1 MPGKSSSDLHTHGS
15 GVKAGRIR
23 PDSVVCDSSS
33 LISLTDSGLLGA
45 LMAVKQRMKGDL
57 LVTEGVIEE
66 SITNPIKVPE
76 YSFSAVR
83 LKRALNSGAFG
94 IAELTENTFDRI
106 LNAANNMFYTNRPF
120 HLVNHG
126 EAEMLAAAID
136 NNLTTLLMD
145 ERTTRTLIEAPIE
158 LKNHLENEFHI
169 RISVNQDMFN
179 EFKEMTKGLQVIRS
193 AEVLALA
200 NERGYFKK
208 YKDLSRQAYEAALYA
223 IKFNG
228 CSIGFDEIKELA
240 KLG

>member
-1 MPGKSSSDLHTHGS
+1 MPGRSSSEPQG
-15 GVKAGRIR
+15 GKIGKIR

-45 LMAVKQRMKGDL
+45 LMLVEQRMKGDL
-57 LVTEGVIEE
+57 LVTAGVIGE
-66 SITNPIKVPE
+66 SITNPMKVPE

-83 LKRALNSGAFG
+83 LKRALDSGAFG
-94 IAELTENTFDRI
+94 IVKFSDNTFDRI
-106 LNAANNMFYTNRPF
+106 LNAANNMFYTSRPF

-145 ERTTRTLIEAPIE
+145 ERTTRALIEAPME
-158 LKNHLENEFHI
+158 LKNHLENEFRI
-169 RISVNQDMFN
+169 RINVNQDMFA
-179 EFKEMTKGLQVIRS
+179 EFKEMTRGLQVIRS
-193 AEVLALA
+193 AEIVALA

-208 YKDLSRQAYEAALYA
+208 YGDLSSQAYEAALHA

-228 CSIGFDEIKELA
+228 CSIGFDEIKELTR
-240 KLG
+240 L